1 MDRLTNLITMENKI
15 NREEAMLR
23 IENLHVEVGGR
34 PILQGVDLHIN
45 PGETHVLFGPNGSGK
60 STLLGAIMGFK
71 RYRITGGKIIFKGE
85 NITYLSVHERAK
97 LGIGVAFQRPPVLRG
112 VSLGDLLRV
121 AGNGRKDVD
130 EMASPLHLES
140 FLERDVNDGFSG
152 GEVKRSEM
160 LQLLVQNPDL
170 VLLDEPE
177 SGVDLE
183 NIAIIG
189 QAINQMLWK
198 DGMRGRCC
206 SRREMKEGRRKA
218 GLIITH
224 TGYIL
229 DYVPADLGHVLFNG
243 KLSCSGL
250 NPREL
255 LGCIHEMGYADCT
268 RCLE

>member
-1 MDRLTNLITMENKI
+1 
-15 NREEAMLR
+15 MLR
-23 IENLHVEVGGR
+23 VEDLYVAVGGKTILRGVNLH
-34 PILQGVDLHIN
+34 IK

-60 STLLGAIMGFK
+60 STLLGAIMGFD
-71 RYRITGGKIIFKGE
+71 RYQVTSGKIFFKGKD
-85 NITYLSVHERAK
+85 ITSLPVNERAK
-97 LGIGVAFQRPPVLRG
+97 LGIGISFQRPPVLRG
-112 VSLGDLLRV
+112 VSLGDLLQ
-121 AGNGRKDVD
+121 ATD
-130 EMASPLHLES
+130 EKENSINELAKPLNLVS
-140 FLERDVNDGFSG
+140 FLERDVNYGFSG

-189 QAINQMLWK
+189 DAVNRLLQK
-198 DGMRGRCC
+198 DGYHKPVC
-206 SRREMKEGRRKA
+206 SRREAKESRRKA

-229 DYVPADLGHVLFNG
+229 DYVAADIGHVLYDG
-243 KLSCSGL
+243 KLSCTGM

-255 LGCIHEMGYADCT
+255 LGCISKLGYADCT
-268 RCLE
+268 RCLA